1 LELFEIFVSFCRTG
15 VSKFYKLKSKNYYAK
30 FHNEEVKSSQTSQ
43 FAYCNNKKTGF
54 NGKMLSLV
62 ILVVVMVGKLA
73 TVYIGNEVK
82 QQKAL

>member
-1 LELFEIFVSFCRTG
+1 
-15 VSKFYKLKSKNYYAK
+15 
-30 FHNEEVKSSQTSQ
+30 
-43 FAYCNNKKTGF
+43 
-54 NGKMLSLV
+54 MLSLV